1 MIGQKRYGR
10 GKSFIST
17 SITILKSI
25 HASYKK
31 LHNNQIIHN
40 DPTQHNYH
48 NLPIY
53 AFLSYQWVFE
63 YNAME
68 EKISE
73 ISVLCKKANRER
85 LIKTIF
91 LPHSL
96 SIASKGLQKH
106 RTMIAKIINAYDAP
120 REKTPFYLRTIEVL
134 QNRRRGDIA
143 HKKFNTLM
151 HHPSL

>member
-17 SITILKSI
+17 SVTMLKSI
-25 HASYKK
+25 HVSYKK

-48 NLPIY
+48 GLPIY
-53 AFLSYQWVFE
+53 AFLSYQWAFE

-73 ISVLCKKANRER
+73 ISVLYKKAKGRYCTQKVQHAYASPY
-85 LIKTIF
+85 LITYKEITYVR
-91 LPHSL
+91 
-96 SIASKGLQKH
+96 A
-106 RTMIAKIINAYDAP
+106 
-120 REKTPFYLRTIEVL
+120 
-134 QNRRRGDIA
+134 
-143 HKKFNTLM
+143 
-151 HHPSL
+151 